1 MKKTGKAAVLLG
13 MTAVLFCAG
22 CSAEKNV
29 IDAEKFTEVLEEHE
43 FEIRDVTEEEMTG
56 ATEQILSAENEE
68 GMEITFYDITDTEAA
83 GEYFAA
89 VKQQLED
96 SRTSSSST
104 LNKAGSNY
112 EKYTLNLDDMY
123 YSLSRIDDTVV
134 YATCEKD
141 HSLTMGKLV
150 EALGY

>member
-1 MKKTGKAAVLLG
+1 MKKIVKAAGLLG
-13 MTAVLFCAG
+13 MIAVLFCAG
-22 CSAEKNV
+22 CSGEKTA
-29 IDAEKFTEVLEEHE
+29 IDADGFTKVLEEHD
-43 FEIRDVTEEEMTG
+43 FEITDVTEEEATG
-56 ATEQILSAENEE
+56 GTEQILSAENED
-68 GMEITFYDITDTEAA
+68 GMEITFYDITDAEVA

-96 SRTSSSST
+96 SRTSASST

-134 YATCEKD
+134 YATCEKSD
-141 HSLTMGKLV
+141 SLTMGKLV